1 MEAEGLIS
9 KGANESIMNYIY
21 RKLISLNLILLLLLS
36 VSYLPIY
43 AESNL
48 DDFNIE
54 AAAGDTDVLIV
65 DGIQYDPDQDA
76 QGNGWSY
83 SVNKYVEDGP
93 ANIYLNDYTGSG
105 IVFKKD
111 IKSLQIYASGNN
123 KITGTDTPC
132 IQYDDGNLYIELETG
147 SKLDMYAGEEHHAV
161 SAETVS
167 LFNRGAEL
175 YDSESKACLSIYG
188 SERIAAVKADSVI
201 IKSEFKG
208 SIRIIGDTDGSA
220 IEVSK
225 NVELKSGHL
234 ELKGGNKPA
243 VICTSDSNDYLI
255 IYNGLYK
262 YYVGDSEYN
271 TVRMESRSPGD
282 GTNKGSGGNSGGS
295 GGNSGGS
302 GGFSYIVGTSTIGDY
317 KNEIYLKTEPEI
329 CNITLDANGGI
340 IEGKASITMEVEL
353 ADRTILNSYKPNRE
367 GYLFEGWYTNKNAPY
382 YVYNKADLLDGYRQK
397 QIIIYAGWFS
407 ADNGDVIVTDTF
419 PMEISASPQGEVY
432 MTISDF
438 DKTILPSCLYNYF
451 GSSGSDLVRYKM
463 NVDIWIDQKYNWKN
477 KGYQTLTDKNG
488 EKYVLYLNGIY
499 TSGHEVERDNS
510 RIKIMEP
517 FSAVNYNSIYYY
529 LGDGEING
537 GGNVIA
543 EESFTSG
550 DLYLYARD
558 DTGIKSPINKTLVG
572 WSLKKDTSTIDYSPG
587 DVITLEDGA
596 VKKLYAIWEKADW
609 KDRYIKFNDI
619 GQSSGTYYAA
629 YYDNNG
635 KMLKNLSVV
644 TDINGSVNIIL
655 DENDYEKT
663 YQVKLFA
670 LDEKYSP
677 VGNVKSAIRN
687 LQGRFEITV

>member
-1 MEAEGLIS
+1 
-9 KGANESIMNYIY
+9 MNYIY
-21 RKLISLNLILLLLLS
+21 RKLISLNLILLILLS
-36 VSYLPIY
+36 VSYLPVY

-48 DDFNIE
+48 DDFNIK
-54 AAAGDTDVLIV
+54 AVAGDTDVLIV
-65 DGIQYDPDQDA
+65 DGIQYDPDQDV

-83 SVNKYVEDGP
+83 SVNKYVENGP
-93 ANIYLNDYTGSG
+93 ANIYLNNYTGSG

-123 KITGTDTPC
+123 KITGTDTAC

-147 SKLDMYAGEEHHAV
+147 SKLDIYAGEENHAIL
-161 SAETVS
+161 AETVA

-175 YDSESKACLSIYG
+175 YDSESKACLNIYG
-188 SERIAAVKADSVI
+188 SEGITAVKADSVI
-201 IKSEFKG
+201 IESKFKG
-208 SIRIIGDTDGSA
+208 SIRIIGGTDGSA

-225 NVELKSGHL
+225 NVELQSGHL

-243 VICTSDSNDYLI
+243 IICTSDSNDYLI
-255 IYNGLYK
+255 IYNGIYK

-271 TVRMESRSPGD
+271 TVRMKSRSPGD
-282 GTNKGSGGNSGGS
+282 GINTGSSGSSGGGSTGSG
-295 GGNSGGS
+295 GGS
-302 GGFSYIVGTSTIGDY
+302 GGFSYMVGSSTIGDY
-317 KNEIYLKTEPEI
+317 KSEIYLKTEPET
-329 CNITLDANGGI
+329 CNITLDANGGT
-340 IEGKASITMEVEL
+340 IEGKASITIEVEL
-353 ADRTILNSYKPNRE
+353 ADRTTLDSYKPNRE

-382 YVYNKADLLDGYRQK
+382 YVYNKVDLFDMYRQK

-407 ADNGDVIVTDTF
+407 ADNGDVIVADTF
-419 PMEISASPQGEVY
+419 PMSSNMKISASPEGEVY
-432 MTISDF
+432 MTISDL
-438 DKTILPSCLYNYF
+438 DKAILPSFLYNYSS
-451 GSSGSDLVRYKM
+451 SSGSNLVRYKM
-463 NVDIWIDQKYNWKN
+463 NVDIWIDQKYNWEN

-488 EKYVLYLNGIY
+488 EKYVSYLNGIY

-517 FSAVNYNSIYYY
+517 FSAVNYNSVYYY
-529 LGDGEING
+529 LGDGEVNG
-537 GGNVIA
+537 GGNVVA

-572 WSLKKDTSTIDYSPG
+572 WSLKKDISTIDYSPG

-596 VKKLYAIWEKADW
+596 VKKLYAIWDKADC
-609 KDRYIKFNDI
+609 KDRYIKFEGI
-619 GQSSGTYYAA
+619 GQNSRMYYAA

-635 KMLKNLSVV
+635 KMLKNLSVT
-644 TDINGSVNIIL
+644 TDINGAVNIIL

-663 YQVKLFA
+663 YQVTLFT

-677 VGNVKSAIRN
+677 VGNVKSAIKN
-687 LQGRFEITV
+687 LQGRFEITA